1 MRSWLENALTGIALF
16 FFALANTKTAAQFS
30 GSSSALPVSFQY
42 KTFTDGYKAVD
53 TAFTPE
59 LYGGYSFDESRT
71 RLRLELGNLG
81 APIYDL
87 LYNPVY
93 HAYMVWGNIPFFHQ
107 RYKHEQVRFYKVN
120 APLTEARYT
129 QGYNRGQLFRIF
141 HTQNIHRRWNYH
153 LHWQRLNSEGFYTH
167 MNTERSN
174 FTLSTDYI
182 SDDGRYNF
190 QGYYSWQQ
198 QLSNE
203 NGGLRFDTVFT
214 QNTRRERPLVPVKFR
229 DGKSTSAVQTAYFQ
243 HTYNFLQIKGSDR
256 QEEDRKLLS
265 VGIGHRFRYGRERY
279 EYFKNHRSDDTLFFK
294 EFIYSTAQTQD
305 STVFEYLR
313 NEAFAS
319 VGIGEQLELRGGIGF
334 QHSLHGGR
342 YHQRYFSQYRTFG
355 ELDWRL
361 NRLLLEAGLS
371 YHPAGE
377 ATGTSALYGRV
388 HYVWR
393 NNLRLT
399 AWIENSVEAPHAFY
413 SLHLS
418 NLTGW
423 NNTFKYIRY
432 RETGGKIDLPHI
444 GTFTLRS
451 WLNEGLIFIDSTR
464 KPIQHDGQTGILQ
477 AKWTFEQ
484 PLARWLTYRHTA
496 AMQQISERQ
505 LIRLPE
511 WMADAEVYTR
521 FYLFGRNLGVI
532 AGMGAVWFSRFD
544 AMGYSPE
551 LGSFYLAQP
560 QEIGNTILADAFV
573 HFQIKSAVIT
583 LRYENATAGWLTPY
597 NYLAARD
604 YPMADPVL
612 RVGLLWRFFN

>member
-1 MRSWLENALTGIALF
+1 MRNWLENALSGIALF
-16 FFALANTKTAAQFS
+16 LFAIASSNTTAQFA
-30 GSSSALPVSFQY
+30 GSPSTLPVSFQY
-42 KTFTDGYKAVD
+42 KTLANGYKAVD

-93 HAYMVWGNIPFFHQ
+93 HNYLEWGNAPFYHQ
-107 RYKHEQVRFYKVN
+107 RYRHEQVRFYKAN

-153 LHWQRLNSEGFYTH
+153 LHWQRLNSEGFYPH

-174 FTLSTDYI
+174 FTLSTDYL
-182 SDDGRYNF
+182 STNGRYTF
-190 QGYYSWQQ
+190 QGYYTWQR

-214 QNTRRERPLVPVKFR
+214 KNTRRDRPLVPVKFR

-243 HTYNFLQIKGSDR
+243 HTYDLLQIKSTDG
-256 QEEDRKLLS
+256 EEKDKKLFS
-265 VGIGHRFRYGRERY
+265 IGIGHRFRYERERY
-279 EYFKNHRSDDTLFFK
+279 EYFKNHRDEDTMYFK
-294 EFIYSTAQTQD
+294 QFNYSTEQTQD
-305 STVFEYLR
+305 STTFEYLR

-319 VGIGEQLELRGGIGF
+319 VGLGEQVELRGGVGF
-334 QHSLHGGR
+334 QHSLHSSR
-342 YHQRYFSQYRTFG
+342 YHKHYFPQWRTFG
-355 ELDWRL
+355 EFEWR
-361 NRLLLEAGLS
+361 RKRMHVQAGIS
-371 YHPAGE
+371 YLPAGE
-377 ATGTSALYGRV
+377 ATGASALYGRFQ
-388 HYVWR
+388 YVLN
-393 NNLRLT
+393 NNLRLS
-399 AWIENSVEAPHAFY
+399 AWIQNSMEAPHAFY
-413 SLHLS
+413 RLHLS

-423 NNTFKYIRY
+423 NTSFKYIRY
-432 RETGGKIDLPHI
+432 REAGGEIDLPYM
-444 GTFTLRS
+444 GTLTLRS
-451 WLNEGLIFIDSTR
+451 WLNEGLIFLDSTL
-464 KPIQHDGQTGILQ
+464 KPFQHDGQVSILQ

-484 PLARWLTYRHTA
+484 PLAKWLTYRHTA
-496 AMQQISERQ
+496 AMQQVSRRE

-511 WMADAEVYTR
+511 WMADAEVYSR
-521 FYLFGRNLGVI
+521 FYLFQRNLGVI
-532 AGMGAVWFSRFD
+532 VGAGAAWFSQFD
-544 AMGYSPE
+544 AMGYSPV
-551 LGSFYLAQP
+551 LGSFYLAEQK
-560 QEIGNTILADAFV
+560 EIGNTLLVDAFI

-597 NYLAARD
+597 NYFGAKN